1 MISASPVG
9 GYPNAYSFGG
19 ARGFKVMTDGSPMI
33 TNNAGVTPAQT
44 TSQGPTPD
52 TNVQELVLVYAPKV
66 PPQLEHWLRKR
77 SMRLHVNDSVNVDA
91 NEVKTLGARYVFV
104 DMDALPADRAGAD
117 TVRQLRVNAPEAK
130 VVAVTH
136 KSDDAYVRSLTDAG
150 ACGVVIKQPYVADL
164 VFSLQ
169 AAGEGR
175 TYISGV
181 ATERERAAVQITA
194 REREVLELMAN
205 GHSNQAI
212 GERLSIS
219 VKTVEAHRARLFKK
233 LGASN
238 VADAVLLAIRTGL
251 VMP

>member
-1 MISASPVG
+1 MTEGSPV
-9 GYPNAYSFGG
+9 
-19 ARGFKVMTDGSPMI
+19 MI
-33 TNNAGVTPAQT
+33 NNPTNPAVAAPAATSGELSETP
-44 TSQGPTPD
+44 
-52 TNVQELVLVYAPKV
+52 VQELVIAYTPRL

-77 SMRLHVNDSVNVDA
+77 TMRLHLGDPSTIDA
-91 NEVKTLGARYVFV
+91 GEIRSMNARYIIL
-104 DMDALPADRAGAD
+104 DLDALPADRSAIEVVRMLRAQVPDIRILVTTVRSDDNYSRGLTEAGA
-117 TVRQLRVNAPEAK
+117 N
-130 VVAVTH
+130 
-136 KSDDAYVRSLTDAG
+136 
-150 ACGVVIKQPYVADL
+150 GVIIKQPYVADL
-164 VFSLQ
+164 VFALQ
-169 AAGEGR
+169 AASEGR
-175 TYISGV
+175 TYVSGV

>member
-1 MISASPVG
+1 MNTQSSTATAHPA
-9 GYPNAYSFGG
+9 PG
-19 ARGFKVMTDGSPMI
+19 ALEST
-33 TNNAGVTPAQT
+33 A
-44 TSQGPTPD
+44 
-52 TNVQELVLVYAPKV
+52 QELVLIYASKI

-77 SMRLHVNDSVNVDA
+77 GMRLQLNEAGTPDA
-91 NEVKTLGARYVFV
+91 AEIRAHGARYVV
-104 DMDALPADRAGAD
+104 IDLDELPGDKAGAEAIRGI
-117 TVRQLRVNAPEAK
+117 RQMAGDAK
-130 VVAVTH
+130 ILAVTH
-136 KSDDAYVRSLTDAG
+136 HGDDAFVRSLTDAG
-150 ACGVVIKQPYVADL
+150 AAGVVIKAPYVADL
-164 VFSLQ
+164 VFALQ
-169 AAGEGR
+169 AASEGR
-175 TYISGV
+175 QFISGV

>member
-1 MISASPVG
+1 MMNEGNPM
-9 GYPNAYSFGG
+9 P
-19 ARGFKVMTDGSPMI
+19 GSP
-33 TNNAGVTPAQT
+33 TPGAGDQA
-44 TSQGPTPD
+44 
-52 TNVQELVLVYAPKV
+52 VQELVLVYAPKV

-77 SMRLHVNDSVNVDA
+77 SMRLRQHESMTVDPA
-91 NEVKTLGARYVFV
+91 EVRASGARYVLIDV
-104 DMDALPADRAGAD
+104 DALPPGRDTLDLLRQVRTTAPDVKLTAITAREDDGTVRALTEAGA
-117 TVRQLRVNAPEAK
+117 
-130 VVAVTH
+130 H
-136 KSDDAYVRSLTDAG
+136 
-150 ACGVVIKQPYVADL
+150 GVVIKQPYVADL
-164 VFSLQ
+164 VFSIQ
-169 AAGEGR
+169 ALAEGR
-175 TYISGV
+175 NYVSGV

-194 REREVLELMAN
+194 REKEVLELMAN

>member
-1 MISASPVG
+1 
-9 GYPNAYSFGG
+9 
-19 ARGFKVMTDGSPMI
+19 MTEGTPMI
-33 TNNAGVTPAQT
+33 NEGNMMPGAPTPAPGEQAA
-44 TSQGPTPD
+44 
-52 TNVQELVLVYAPKV
+52 QELVLVYAPKV

-77 SMRLHVNDSVNVDA
+77 SMRIQVNESMAVDPSEIRA
-91 NEVKTLGARYVFV
+91 SGARFLMV
-104 DMDALPADRAGAD
+104 DVDALPAGRDTLDTIRQVRAMAPDVKITVITARDEESTTRALTEAGA
-117 TVRQLRVNAPEAK
+117 
-130 VVAVTH
+130 H
-136 KSDDAYVRSLTDAG
+136 
-150 ACGVVIKQPYVADL
+150 GVVIKQPYVADL

-169 AAGEGR
+169 ALAEGR
-175 TYISGV
+175 GYVSGV
-181 ATERERAAVQITA
+181 ATDRERASVQITA
-194 REREVLELMAN
+194 REKEVLELMAN

>member
-1 MISASPVG
+1 
-9 GYPNAYSFGG
+9 
-19 ARGFKVMTDGSPMI
+19 MTEGSPI
-33 TNNAGVTPAQT
+33 LNNHSSSMSHNGAQVHEAPAL
-44 TSQGPTPD
+44 D
-52 TNVQELVLVYAPKV
+52 LVMVYAPKV

-77 SMRLHVNDSVNVDA
+77 SMRLSLNESMVIDAAQIRQNQARFVAVD
-91 NEVKTLGARYVFV
+91 L
-104 DMDALPADRAGAD
+104 DALPADRNAVD
-117 TVRQLRVNAPEAK
+117 VVRSLRAHVPEVK
-130 VVAVTH
+130 LVVMTH
-136 KSDDAYVRSLTDAG
+136 RDDNTFVRSLTEAG
-150 ACGVVIKQPYVADL
+150 ASAVIIKQPYVADL
-164 VFSLQ
+164 VFALQ
-169 AAGEGR
+169 AAAEGR

-194 REREVLELMAN
+194 REKEVLELMAN

-212 GERLSIS
+212 GERLNIS

>member
-1 MISASPVG
+1 M
-9 GYPNAYSFGG
+9 NE
-19 ARGFKVMTDGSPMI
+19 GSPMMNEGNMLP
-33 TNNAGVTPAQT
+33 TAPGSSVGEQPAH
-44 TSQGPTPD
+44 
-52 TNVQELVLVYAPKV
+52 ELVLIYAPKV

-77 SMRLHVNDSVNVDA
+77 GMRLQLIDSMAVDVSEVRSAGARFVMVDA
-91 NEVKTLGARYVFV
+91 
-104 DMDALPADRAGAD
+104 DALPAARDPLEL
-117 TVRQLRVNAPEAK
+117 VRQLRSSAPDVRIVLITAR
-130 VVAVTH
+130 
-136 KSDDAYVRSLTDAG
+136 DDETSRFTEAG
-150 ACGVVIKQPYVADL
+150 AHGVVVKQPYVADM

-169 AAGEGR
+169 ALSEGR
-175 TYISGV
+175 TYVSGMT
-181 ATERERAAVQITA
+181 TERERASVQITA
-194 REREVLELMAN
+194 REKEVLELMAN

>member
-1 MISASPVG
+1 MILNQNVAAAPAPVM
-9 GYPNAYSFGG
+9 AE
-19 ARGFKVMTDGSPMI
+19 V
-33 TNNAGVTPAQT
+33 PA
-44 TSQGPTPD
+44 
-52 TNVQELVLVYAPKV
+52 QELVLVYAHGV

-77 SMRLHVNDSVNVDA
+77 AMRLHVNGAMTLDP
-91 NEVKTLGARYVFV
+91 NEVRSLGARYVYI
-104 DMDALPADRAGAD
+104 DLDALPVDRNAIEVVRNLKAQVPDVKVMVITHRSDDGFVRGLTEAGAM
-117 TVRQLRVNAPEAK
+117 
-130 VVAVTH
+130 
-136 KSDDAYVRSLTDAG
+136 S
-150 ACGVVIKQPYVADL
+150 VVIKQPYVADL

-169 AAGEGR
+169 AAQEGR
-175 TYISGV
+175 GYVSGV

-205 GHSNQAI
+205 GHSNQSI
-212 GERLSIS
+212 GEKLSIS

>member
-1 MISASPVG
+1 MSNSANVQHSHTPG
-9 GYPNAYSFGG
+9 E
-19 ARGFKVMTDGSPMI
+19 ARE
-33 TNNAGVTPAQT
+33 
-44 TSQGPTPD
+44 TSQD
-52 TNVQELVLVYAPKV
+52 LVLVYAPGV

-77 SMRLHVNDSVNVDA
+77 SMRLHVSEGMTLDP
-91 NEVKTLGARYVFV
+91 NEVRTMMARYVFI
-104 DMDALPADRAGAD
+104 DLDALGADRRPD
-117 TVRQLRVNAPEAK
+117 EEIRTLRAQVPEAK
-130 VVAVTH
+130 VIVMTH
-136 KSDDAYVRSLTDAG
+136 RSEPGFVESLTEAG
-150 ACGVVIKQPYVADL
+150 AVGVVTKQPYVADL

-169 AAGEGR
+169 AASEGR
-175 TYISGV
+175 SYVSGV

-205 GHSNQAI
+205 GHSNQSI
-212 GERLSIS
+212 GEKLSIS

>member
-1 MISASPVG
+1 MTEGSPVISNQNIA
-9 GYPNAYSFGG
+9 PAH
-19 ARGFKVMTDGSPMI
+19 
-33 TNNAGVTPAQT
+33 TPA
-44 TSQGPTPD
+44 
-52 TNVQELVLVYAPKV
+52 VVEAQELVLVYAPGV

-77 SMRLHVNDSVNVDA
+77 SMRLHVNDTMALDP
-91 NEVKTLGARYVFV
+91 NEVRNLGARYVYI
-104 DMDALPADRAGAD
+104 DLDALAPERNAIEVVRNLKAQVPETKVSVITHRSDEAFIRGLTEAGA
-117 TVRQLRVNAPEAK
+117 T
-130 VVAVTH
+130 
-136 KSDDAYVRSLTDAG
+136 
-150 ACGVVIKQPYVADL
+150 GVVIKQPYVADL

-169 AAGEGR
+169 AAQEGR
-175 TYISGV
+175 PYVSGV

-205 GHSNQAI
+205 GHSNQSI
-212 GERLSIS
+212 GEKLSIS

>member
-1 MISASPVG
+1 MADT
-9 GYPNAYSFGG
+9 A
-19 ARGFKVMTDGSPMI
+19 
-33 TNNAGVTPAQT
+33 AQ
-44 TSQGPTPD
+44 D
-52 TNVQELVLVYAPKV
+52 LVLVYAPKV

-77 SMRLHVNDSVNVDA
+77 SMKLQVNDNGAVDP
-91 NEVKTLGARYVFV
+91 NQVRSTGAKYVFV
-104 DMDALPADRAGAD
+104 DLDALPADKNPVD
-117 TVRQLRVNAPEAK
+117 TVRQLKSQVEAK
-130 VVAVTH
+130 VIAITFR
-136 KSDDAYVRSLTDAG
+136 SDDAFVHSLTEAG
-150 ACGVVIKQPYVADL
+150 ATGVVIKQPYVADL
-164 VFSLQ
+164 VFALQ

-175 TYISGV
+175 SYVSGV
-181 ATERERAAVQITA
+181 ATDRERAAVQITA

>member
-1 MISASPVG
+1 MHEGTPMMNETN
-9 GYPNAYSFGG
+9 P
-19 ARGFKVMTDGSPMI
+19 MTG
-33 TNNAGVTPAQT
+33 TPA
-44 TSQGPTPD
+44 STPGD
-52 TNVQELVLVYAPKV
+52 AVAQELVLVYAPKV

-77 SMRLHVNDSVNVDA
+77 AMRMQLNESMAVDPA
-91 NEVKTLGARYVFV
+91 EIRASGARYLIV
-104 DMDALPADRAGAD
+104 DVDALPTPRDPLDTIRQVRAMAPDVKVTVVTARDDENTTRALTEAGA
-117 TVRQLRVNAPEAK
+117 
-130 VVAVTH
+130 H
-136 KSDDAYVRSLTDAG
+136 
-150 ACGVVIKQPYVADL
+150 GVVIKQPYVADL

-169 AAGEGR
+169 ALGEGR
-175 TYISGV
+175 TYVSGV

-194 REREVLELMAN
+194 REKEVLELMAN

>member
-1 MISASPVG
+1 MMNTTNTTMSASANG
-9 GYPNAYSFGG
+9 QSTAEAAAS
-19 ARGFKVMTDGSPMI
+19 
-33 TNNAGVTPAQT
+33 
-44 TSQGPTPD
+44 
-52 TNVQELVLVYAPKV
+52 ELVLVYAPGV

-77 SMRLHVNDSVNVDA
+77 TMKLHVSDPSSVDA
-91 NEVKTLGARYVFV
+91 NEARALGARYVMIDV
-104 DMDALPADRAGAD
+104 DAMPAGRDGRDAVRSMRA
-117 TVRQLRVNAPEAK
+117 QAPDVK
-130 VVAVTH
+130 IVAITAR
-136 KSDDAYVRSLTDAG
+136 SDDAFVRSLTEAG
-150 ACGVVIKQPYVADL
+150 AVGVVIKQPYVADL
-164 VFSLQ
+164 VFAIQ

-175 TYISGV
+175 GYVSGV

-212 GERLSIS
+212 GERLNIS

>member
-1 MISASPVG
+1 MMSNQGNTAPMTPPVSEA
-9 GYPNAYSFGG
+9 P
-19 ARGFKVMTDGSPMI
+19 
-33 TNNAGVTPAQT
+33 
-44 TSQGPTPD
+44 
-52 TNVQELVLVYAPKV
+52 QELVMVFADQV

-77 SMRLHVNDSVNVDA
+77 SMRLQM
-91 NEVKTLGARYVFV
+91 NEASAIRPDDIRASGARYVIL
-104 DMDALPADRAGAD
+104 DAEALPAGQDPVELVRNLRQSIPELRITVSTARGDDAHVRNLTEAGA
-117 TVRQLRVNAPEAK
+117 Q
-130 VVAVTH
+130 
-136 KSDDAYVRSLTDAG
+136 
-150 ACGVVIKQPYVADL
+150 GVVVKQPYVADL
-164 VFSLQ
+164 VFALQ
-169 AAGEGR
+169 AEAEGR
-175 TYISGV
+175 SFVSGR

>member
-1 MISASPVG
+1 MISNQNTA
-9 GYPNAYSFGG
+9 
-19 ARGFKVMTDGSPMI
+19 
-33 TNNAGVTPAQT
+33 AQT
-44 TSQGPTPD
+44 TAG
-52 TNVQELVLVYAPKV
+52 VGEMVAQELVLVYAPGV

-77 SMRLHVNDSVNVDA
+77 SMRLHVNDSMSLDP
-91 NEVKTLGARYVFV
+91 NEVRSLGARYVYIDLDV
-104 DMDALPADRAGAD
+104 LPADRNAIE
-117 TVRQLRVNAPEAK
+117 TVRNLKAQVPEARIS
-130 VVAVTH
+130 VMTH
-136 KSDDAYVRSLTDAG
+136 RSDDAFIRGLTEAG
-150 ACGVVIKQPYVADL
+150 ATGIVIKQPYVADL

-169 AAGEGR
+169 AAQEGR
-175 TYISGV
+175 GYVSGV

-205 GHSNQAI
+205 GHSNQSI
-212 GERLSIS
+212 GEKLSIS

>member
-1 MISASPVG
+1 
-9 GYPNAYSFGG
+9 
-19 ARGFKVMTDGSPMI
+19 MTEGSPMI
-33 TNNAGVTPAQT
+33 SNQNIAPIPA
-44 TSQGPTPD
+44 PVVPE
-52 TNVQELVLVYAPKV
+52 VAPQELVLVYAHGV

-77 SMRLHVNDSVNVDA
+77 SMRLHVNGAMTLDP
-91 NEVKTLGARYVFV
+91 NEVRSLGARYMYI
-104 DMDALPADRAGAD
+104 DLDALPPDRNAIEVVRNLKAQVPETKI
-117 TVRQLRVNAPEAK
+117 TVI
-130 VVAVTH
+130 TH
-136 KSDDAYVRSLTDAG
+136 RSDDAFVRGLTEAG
-150 ACGVVIKQPYVADL
+150 AIGVVIKQPYVADL

-169 AAGEGR
+169 ASQEGR
-175 TYISGV
+175 GYISGV

-205 GHSNQAI
+205 GHSNQSI
-212 GERLSIS
+212 GEKLSIS

>member
-1 MISASPVG
+1 MNNQNSSVNSHSAP
-9 GYPNAYSFGG
+9 G
-19 ARGFKVMTDGSPMI
+19 AMG
-33 TNNAGVTPAQT
+33 
-44 TSQGPTPD
+44 D
-52 TNVQELVLVYAPKV
+52 TAQELVLIYAPKV

-77 SMRLHVNDSVNVDA
+77 TMRLQVNESVHVDV
-91 NEVKTLGARYVFV
+91 NEVRASGARYVLV
-104 DMDALPADRAGAD
+104 DVDALTDKGGPDS
-117 TVRQLRVNAPEAK
+117 VRTLKIQCPDVK
-130 VVAVTH
+130 VVVITARG
-136 KSDDAYVRSLTDAG
+136 DDGYVKSLTDAG
-150 ACGVVIKQPYVADL
+150 AAGVVIKAPYVADL
-164 VFSLQ
+164 VFALQ
-169 AAGEGR
+169 AASEGR
-175 TYISGV
+175 SFVSGV

-251 VMP
+251 VTP

>member
-1 MISASPVG
+1 MIEG
-9 GYPNAYSFGG
+9 TPNMMNEGNT
-19 ARGFKVMTDGSPMI
+19 MPGSPMSG
-33 TNNAGVTPAQT
+33 AGEQA
-44 TSQGPTPD
+44 
-52 TNVQELVLVYAPKV
+52 VQELVLVYAPKV

-77 SMRLHVNDSVNVDA
+77 SMRLQLNESMAVDPA
-91 NEVKTLGARYVFV
+91 EVRASGARYLMV
-104 DMDALPADRAGAD
+104 DVDALPAGRDTLDTIRQVRASAPDVKITVITARDDDATTRALTEAGA
-117 TVRQLRVNAPEAK
+117 
-130 VVAVTH
+130 H
-136 KSDDAYVRSLTDAG
+136 
-150 ACGVVIKQPYVADL
+150 GVVIKQPYVADL

-169 AAGEGR
+169 ALAEGR
-175 TYISGV
+175 TYVSGV

-194 REREVLELMAN
+194 REKEVLELMAN

>member
-1 MISASPVG
+1 MVFA
-9 GYPNAYSFGG
+9 
-19 ARGFKVMTDGSPMI
+19 D
-33 TNNAGVTPAQT
+33 Q
-44 TSQGPTPD
+44 
-52 TNVQELVLVYAPKV
+52 V

-77 SMRLHVNDSVNVDA
+77 SMRLQM
-91 NEVKTLGARYVFV
+91 NEASAIRPDDIRASGARYVIL
-104 DMDALPADRAGAD
+104 DAEALPAGQDPVELVRNLRQSIPELRITVSTARGDDAHVRNLTEAGA
-117 TVRQLRVNAPEAK
+117 Q
-130 VVAVTH
+130 
-136 KSDDAYVRSLTDAG
+136 
-150 ACGVVIKQPYVADL
+150 GVVVKQPYVADL
-164 VFSLQ
+164 VFALQ
-169 AAGEGR
+169 AEAEGR
-175 TYISGV
+175 SFVSGR